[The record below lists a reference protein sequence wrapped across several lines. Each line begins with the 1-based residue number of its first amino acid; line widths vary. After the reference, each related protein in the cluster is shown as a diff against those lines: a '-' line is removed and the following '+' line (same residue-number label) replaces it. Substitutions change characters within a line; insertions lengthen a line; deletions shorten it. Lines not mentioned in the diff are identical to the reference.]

1 MIAVSAWHALQ
12 LVEVAAVAMIGAAG
26 AVGGYAVQLAK
37 AAGLTVIADA
47 AHGRVRDLVD
57 AAGADHL
64 VPRGEGFAEAVLRLR
79 PGGVD
84 GLIDTAQF
92 TGAADA
98 AVRDGAMIVALRLVA
113 GRGLRRRDVNVI
125 EHSADMSVLAAL
137 RDHVESGT
145 PTLRVAAT
153 FAPEEAAQAH
163 AFLEK
168 GGVWGQ
174 PAIVF

>member
-1 MIAVSAWHALQ
+1 M
-12 LVEVAAVAMIGAAG
+12 LVASG
-26 AVGGYAVQLAK
+26 
-37 AAGLTVIADA
+37 IADA
-47 AHGRVRDLVD
+47 AHGRDRDVVT

-64 VPRGEGFAEAVLRLR
+64 VPRGEGFADAVLRLR

-98 AVRDGAMIVALRLVA
+98 AVRDGAVIAALRPVA
-113 GRGLRRRDVNVI
+113 GAAAGCGLRRRDVNVI
-125 EHSADMSVLAAL
+125 EHSADTRVLAAL
-137 RDHVESGT
+137 RDHVESGAL
-145 PTLRVAAT
+145 TLRVAAA

-168 GGVWGQ
+168 GGVRSR
-174 PAIVF
+174 PVIVF